1 MGKRLEKAADRLM
14 LPSEALGGVKLTLTG
29 GTQVLI
35 ENHKGLLEYGDEL
48 ITVSCGRQMVRVRGE
63 GLSLMAMN
71 STSLIIKGQILGID
85 ME

>member
-14 LPSEALGGVKLTLTG
+14 LPAEAVGAVKVTLTG

-35 ENHKGLLEYGDEL
+35 ESHKGLLEYGDEL
-48 ITVSCGRQMVRVRGE
+48 ITVSCGKQMVRVRGE
-63 GLSLMAMN
+63 GLSLLAMN
-71 STSLIIKGQILGID
+71 SSSLIIKGCILGID